1 MGGARPTRGGGA
13 RCAEKKAVATA
24 ATETSRELS
33 VVDQAPD
40 VTGSHFGM
48 NQILLAVRLVI
59 DSAVSMRASSRVLNV
74 MAQVDGRPAFDEPC
88 HTTVQNFNV
97 RIGLYLVQQ
106 RTFVHDDWIWIADH
120 TIAVGTTKCFV
131 VLGIRQSRFVQ
142 LDGPLQHH
150 DMEPLA
156 LLPVEQ
162 STGAIVH
169 QQFLDLS
176 KRYGVPV
183 AVVSDR
189 GTDLK
194 KGVELL
200 QKDHPDVIALYD
212 IVHLVSRLI
221 EKQLTQDE
229 RWDEYRKASCQCAN
243 ALRQSCFSHLKPPRP
258 KTKARYMNIDREVQW
273 GSRALQLLD
282 RVRCGDVTVR
292 QQTRLPL
299 EMMEAKFGWLE
310 EYREAISLWSELS
323 RVGQS
328 ANRVVR
334 RHGYAAD
341 TIAELRCITRDLQ
354 HASSRLLAEQII
366 EQVEP
371 MCEAVG
377 DDRKLPGS
385 SEVLESLIG
394 RGKQLMGLTSG
405 NSLTKQVLAMATAT
419 ADLSS
424 DLIRSAL
431 ESCSMK
437 NVRQWCVQHLPRSL
451 QSLRQADLTL
461 TKEEQ
466 KLRKPLLAATPDF

>member
-1 MGGARPTRGGGA
+1 
-13 RCAEKKAVATA
+13 
-24 ATETSRELS
+24 
-33 VVDQAPD
+33 
-40 VTGSHFGM
+40 M
-48 NQILLAVRLVI
+48 NQILHAVRFVI
-59 DSAVSMRASSRVLNV
+59 DAAVSMRASSRVLNV
-74 MAQVDGRPAFDEPC
+74 MAQVDVRPAFDEPC
-88 HTTVQNFNV
+88 HTTVQNFIV
-97 RIGLYLVQQ
+97 RIGLYLAQQ

-120 TIAVGTTKCFV
+120 TIAAGTTKCFV

-169 QQFLDLS
+169 QQFLDLT

-189 GTDLK
+189 GSDLK

-221 EKQLTQDE
+221 EKLLKQDE

-243 ALRQSCFSHLKPPRP
+243 AVRQSCFSHLKPPRP
-258 KTKARYMNIDREVQW
+258 KTKARYMNIDREVHW
-273 GSRALQLLD
+273 AARALQLLD
-282 RVRCGDVTVR
+282 RVRCGDLTVR
-292 QQTRLPL
+292 QRARLPL

-310 EYREAISLWSELS
+310 EYREAISLWLELS
-323 RVGQS
+323 RVAQS
-328 ANRVVR
+328 ANSVVR
-334 RHGYAAD
+334 HHGYSAD
-341 TIAELRCITRDLQ
+341 TMAELRCITQDLQ
-354 HASSRLLAEQII
+354 HASSTWMAQQII
-366 EQVEP
+366 EQVER

-431 ESCSMK
+431 ESCSIK
-437 NVRQWCVQHLPRSL
+437 NVRQWCAQHLPRSL
-451 QSLRQADLTL
+451 QSLRQADLTP
-461 TKEEQ
+461 TEEEQ
-466 KLRKPLLAATPDF
+466 NLRKPILAATPVF

>member
-1 MGGARPTRGGGA
+1 M
-13 RCAEKKAVATA
+13 TA
-24 ATETSRELS
+24 
-33 VVDQAPD
+33 

-48 NQILLAVRLVI
+48 NQILFAVRFVI
-59 DSAVSMRASSRVLNV
+59 DAAVSMRASSRVLNV

-88 HTTVQNFNV
+88 HTTVQNFIV

-106 RTFVHDDWIWIADH
+106 RTLVHDDWIWIADH
-120 TIAVGTTKCFV
+120 TIAAGTTKCFV
-131 VLGIRQSRFVQ
+131 VLGIRRSRFVQ
-142 LDGPLQHH
+142 LNRPVQHH

-156 LLPVEQ
+156 LIPVEQ

-189 GTDLK
+189 GSDLK
-194 KGVELL
+194 KGVGLL

-221 EKQLTQDE
+221 EKLLKQDE

-243 ALRQSCFSHLKPPRP
+243 AVRQSCFAHLKPPRP
-258 KTKARYMNIDREVQW
+258 KTKARYMNIDREVHW
-273 GSRALQLLD
+273 GARALYVLD
-282 RVRCGDVTVR
+282 RVRGGDLTVR
-292 QQTRLPL
+292 QQARLPL
-299 EMMEAKFGWLE
+299 EKMEAKFGWLD
-310 EYREAISLWSELS
+310 EYRDVISLWSELS

-328 ANRVVR
+328 ANSVVR

-341 TIAELRCITRDLQ
+341 TMAELRCITDDLR
-354 HASSRLLAEQII
+354 HAQSRALAEQIV

-394 RGKQLMGLTSG
+394 RGKQLMGPTSG

-419 ADLSS
+419 ADLSA

-431 ESCSMK
+431 DSCSIK
-437 NVRQWCVQHLPRSL
+437 NVRQWCAEHLPPSL
-451 QSLRQADLTL
+451 QSLRREDLTP
-461 TKEEQ
+461 TNQEQ
-466 KLRKPLLAATPDF
+466 KLRKEIPTATPNF